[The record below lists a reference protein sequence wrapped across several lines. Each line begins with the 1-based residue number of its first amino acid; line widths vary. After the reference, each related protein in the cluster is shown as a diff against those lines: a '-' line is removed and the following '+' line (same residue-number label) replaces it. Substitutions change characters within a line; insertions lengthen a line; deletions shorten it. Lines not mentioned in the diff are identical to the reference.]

1 MRLVLRNVL
10 RLPSSR
16 GGLNLMEEKATKKMP
31 SHSFTNLTAAQVGSL
46 LAYVLGHVS
55 RGGNKYHSLTSCFAH
70 DLQMKGHCRHRGRPS
85 ALSSRLAKR
94 VTHLKQKVTAQRG
107 ASLLHSRGSLS
118 REEDSKS
125 DCRNERKGRS

>member
-1 MRLVLRNVL
+1 M
-10 RLPSSR
+10 
-16 GGLNLMEEKATKKMP
+16 
-31 SHSFTNLTAAQVGSL
+31 
-46 LAYVLGHVS
+46 
-55 RGGNKYHSLTSCFAH
+55 SLTSCLAH

-94 VTHLKQKVTAQRG
+94 VTHLKQKVAAQRG
-107 ASLLHSRGSLS
+107 ATTASLLHSRGSLS